1 MARRLRSS
9 SVSCALCVKRVE
21 ESFDSSLSVILRAL
35 CERNP
40 IPLTESTEKHS
51 GSSSPLG
58 NWILNI
64 GYSAR

>member
-40 IPLTESTEKHS
+40 IPLTESTENTAVPPPH
-51 GSSSPLG
+51 LE
-58 NWILNI
+58 I
-64 GYSAR
+64 GY